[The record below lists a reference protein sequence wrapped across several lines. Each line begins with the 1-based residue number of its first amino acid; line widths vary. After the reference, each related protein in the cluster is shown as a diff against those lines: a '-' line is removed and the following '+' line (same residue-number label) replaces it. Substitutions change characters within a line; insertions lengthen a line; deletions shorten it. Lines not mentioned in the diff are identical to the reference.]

1 MSNKIIIIFVI
12 AAAIGVIIFL
22 TWKNMKDKKTMNP
35 DAQDS
40 VEEEIMDRERDRDK
54 I

>member
-1 MSNKIIIIFVI
+1 MPDKLAIILII
-12 AAAIGVIIFL
+12 AAALVLVIFL
-22 TWKNMKDKKTMNP
+22 ILNNIKDKRIMNP

>member
-1 MSNKIIIIFVI
+1 MPDQLTIILIVT
-12 AAAIGVIIFL
+12 AAIVLVVVL
-22 TWKNMKDKKTMNP
+22 TLKNIKDKKTMNP